1 MLLQLC
7 PALLLGLVLGANG
20 AARFGKSN
28 IMNPAGVQVDFICD
42 FRTQLPIYRVVTS
55 ATPSASSMCRT
66 HW

>member
-28 IMNPAGVQVDFICD
+28 IMNPAGVQIDFICD
-42 FRTQLPIYRVVTS
+42 FRT
-55 ATPSASSMCRT
+55 
-66 HW
+66 